1 MGAAH
6 AALRV
11 RPPSADSLG
20 RARGGRHILGLH
32 SLRLVP
38 LLPFVVGVRDA
49 FWTAAAAT
57 AIVFAAIGAL
67 KSRWSTHAGWR
78 SALETLGIGGGAAA
92 VAYGM
97 GAWLR
102 GLVGLG

>member
-1 MGAAH
+1 M
-6 AALRV
+6 LRFEYGLPA
-11 RPPSADSLG
+11 RIRSAG
-20 RARGGRHILGLH
+20 RAAGATFSAFILCG
-32 SLRLVP
+32 LVP